1 MAGRDPAE
9 VVLDG
14 PGLAARPWAAAA
26 EPAAARRLLSPQ
38 TRELLLRAT
47 STGFRLGNQASRALP
62 APGGPDRDA
71 APPPAVPSAACRPVR
86 RSLVPRTTEFE
97 PQSLPSSAHTDSTEE
112 ERSRESTST
121 FEGRRMGL
129 EASPT
134 RPATSPPTGALRGR
148 FVSTE
153 MCPATVPSRSPRF
166 CIATGQAAAEEA
178 SRRRKGCDCRRPLLR
193 AMPASQGRWAR
204 APRLPERTPGPET
217 RQAES
222 PRMLLHGRH
231 LPLKGISAVGE
242 HAPGCVDSARW
253 HSMMEQLSSS
263 IRSENSEA
271 AGLGRDQPRSSLH
284 VQAGPSAEG
293 ARRSTPVASPRGTQH
308 RAHSTWA
315 ERTRPGN
322 LNMPKELRKFLSRLN
337 TPPCA
342 KDPEDIAALPNEASE
357 ESNSQSLSDEST
369 EAAIS
374 DRQLEEVGVQVDL
387 EPSQSSGTVPFM
399 ASPPRPDTSN
409 GPSPTES
416 RRMVLV
422 HRCDPGQLD
431 LSGWGHSA
439 RDHRLIRE
447 LRYLSQVRA
456 RFPGSVEPGCAL
468 AFGQAPWSARSRAR
482 WMARFEGPS
491 R

>member
-47 STGFRLGNQASRALP
+47 STGGVPEDWRLDWARDLLCSSVLRFVRA
-62 APGGPDRDA
+62 
-71 APPPAVPSAACRPVR
+71 C
-86 RSLVPRTTEFE
+86 RTTEFE